1 MKDETE
7 VDEER
12 TTQLSFLA
20 LLSFLRRR
28 RVRPR
33 ELFRCFD
40 RDDLSYP
47 EVAEELGNND
57 ELREMLSAHDIAMLV
72 GSMFP
77 TPDALIS
84 EAEFTATLRMMRSI
98 HFPSGSF
105 SEWAGLKLLTTQK
118 HHIEACE
125 RLESQGERMH
135 FLESSLNALR
145 LTEQELEETKK
156 SLKDAR
162 ANLSRI
168 IREKTELSRENSAIT
183 VSKETIGDDKEE
195 LESQLN
201 LTSVSLA
208 ASEEG
213 LRVTRGQLAETVEN
227 LHRVQEIN
235 TR

>member
-1 MKDETE
+1 MGTPSPRLSLQKLTGMKILMG
-7 VDEER
+7 R
-12 TTQLSFLA
+12 KIHNSL
-20 LLSFLRRR
+20 
-28 RVRPR
+28 RVRVR
-33 ELFRCFD
+33 KKRKTRKE
-40 RDDLSYP
+40 
-47 EVAEELGNND
+47 
-57 ELREMLSAHDIAMLV
+57 
-72 GSMFP
+72 
-77 TPDALIS
+77 
-84 EAEFTATLRMMRSI
+84 
-98 HFPSGSF
+98 
-105 SEWAGLKLLTTQK
+105 
-118 HHIEACE
+118 
-125 RLESQGERMH
+125 
-135 FLESSLNALR
+135 
-145 LTEQELEETKK
+145 ELEETKK